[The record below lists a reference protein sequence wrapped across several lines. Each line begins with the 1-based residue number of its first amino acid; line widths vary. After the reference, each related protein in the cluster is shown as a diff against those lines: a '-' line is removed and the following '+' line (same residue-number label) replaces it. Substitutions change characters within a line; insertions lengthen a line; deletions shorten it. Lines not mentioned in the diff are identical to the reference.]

1 MNGLSHLVKKARA
14 KTIEK
19 EFEHSYL
26 NILHKIWQLQKEIK
40 KIDCLAEELQ
50 IHIIKEKENLR
61 SDKRKEVCCSSK
73 LLDCERCYQY
83 YRGVCNTESN
93 YEEYPINTKTSHTI
107 ESE

>member
-1 MNGLSHLVKKARA
+1 MNDLSQLIKKVRT

-19 EFEHSYL
+19 EFENSYL
-26 NILHKIWQLQKEIK
+26 NILHKIWQLQKEVK
-40 KIDCLAEELQ
+40 KIDHLAEELQ
-50 IHIIKEKENLR
+50 IHIIKEKESLH

-107 ESE
+107 ESD